1 MKARVIVPG
10 NPGHHAVQFYSD
22 DTRLCLSVADFLAD
36 GLAAGQP
43 TILIATHDHRQGISD
58 ELIARRFDVARLVQA
73 GTMAL
78 LDAEDTLARF
88 MVEGR
93 PNPASFK
100 EVVGAIIDRVCWFS
114 GEPVVRAYG
123 EMVDVLWRRGECD
136 AAIEL
141 ELLWNDL
148 AAQYSFSLLC
158 GYAMGPFMKRAG
170 RAEVCALH
178 TQVHDGHA

>member
-10 NPGHHAVQFYSD
+10 NPGHHAVQFYND
-22 DTRLCLSVADFLAD
+22 DARLCLSVADFLAD

-43 TILIATHDHRQGISD
+43 TLIVATRDHADRICR
-58 ELIARRFDVARLVQA
+58 ELTARHFDCAKLVQA
-73 GTMAL
+73 GTL
-78 LDAEDTLARF
+78 SILDAQETLDKF

-93 PNPASFK
+93 PNAAAFK
-100 EVVGAIIDRVCWFS
+100 EVVGPAIDRVCWFS
-114 GEPVVRAYG
+114 GETVVRAYG

-148 AAQYSFSLLC
+148 ARQYSFSLLC
-158 GYAMGPFMKRAG
+158 GYALGPTMKKAG
-170 RAEVCALH
+170 RAEVCAVH
-178 TQVHDGHA
+178 THVHEATA